1 MLKLNKDVVKEL
13 FPNIEEKKFK
23 LTTEMRPSGDQI
35 NAIKELC
42 DGLGKKESNQVL
54 LGVTGA
60 GMKFMI
66 S

>member
-42 DGLGKKESNQVL
+42 DGLGKKK
-54 LGVTGA
+54 A
-60 GMKFMI
+60 IKFC
-66 S
+66 

>member
-35 NAIKELC
+35 NAIKEHK
-42 DGLGKKESNQVL
+42 GKHTYHGSPY
-54 LGVTGA
+54 GV
-60 GMKFMI
+60 KP
-66 S
+66 